1 MNITC
6 RINYFSHFPLA
17 GANRDKKEVPMNSR
31 LVILIRL
38 FTDRLPMTSC
48 RSHLAFKIILIV
60 VFSVLCGCA
69 PKPMIP
75 YSPETP
81 PLILVPAFA
90 AGVVDG
96 RSRFR
101 EIYCAITNER
111 GREMPD
117 YRPCE
122 EALVRLEN
130 EAPPSGIPVDLGS
143 ASFP

>member
-1 MNITC
+1 MV
-6 RINYFSHFPLA
+6 LA
-17 GANRDKKEVPMNSR
+17 SA
-31 LVILIRL
+31 L
-38 FTDRLPMTSC
+38 
-48 RSHLAFKIILIV
+48 
-60 VFSVLCGCA
+60 GCA

-75 YSPETP
+75 YTADTP
-81 PLILVPAFA
+81 PLILAPASA
-90 AGVVDG
+90 AAVVDG

-130 EAPPSGIPVDLGS
+130 EAPPTDAPVNLGVS
-143 ASFP
+143 DSIH